1 MMMHLKQ
8 HQIFNPRDIDE
19 LLSDIKF
26 IKNNKKLEYG
36 NISISF
42 DIETTSFYNSDG
54 LEQATMYAWVFTFNE
69 KIIIG
74 RTWDEFILILKKIQ
88 DHYKLHSNKRL
99 IIWIH
104 NLAFE
109 FAFMQNLFKWDSV
122 FAVDKRKPVY
132 AITNGIE
139 FRCSYI
145 LSGYSLRQL
154 AKNLV
159 KHQIDKLVGDLDYS
173 LKRHSKTPLSQ
184 NEYEYIVNDGLIV
197 SYYISELLDQY
208 GDFHKIPLTNTGFV
222 RKYVR
227 KETLYGGESSHKKT
241 AYDYKKYHSLMMT
254 LQIPSLQCYEQM
266 KRVYSGGFTHG
277 NALYNGVV
285 IEDVTSYDFTSS
297 YPSVMVCEKFPMTT
311 PKRITVHNDEELKN
325 YLHHYCCMFDVLIT
339 KLEPKLFQDHPLSES
354 KCIKI
359 SNGKI
364 DNGRVVKADKL
375 ITSMNETDFEYFKD
389 FYKWEKI
396 EFFNFRIM
404 EKGYL
409 PTSFVKAIL
418 KLYELKTTLKGKED
432 YDSMVRYQNAKG
444 QLNSCY
450 GMAVTDILQNN
461 ITFKNGV
468 WQEEEQDVSKV
479 FKKYNNS
486 KSRFLYYAWG
496 IWVTSYA
503 RRNLFM
509 GVKAI
514 GNDYLYADTDSM
526 KIRNGNKYIP
536 WINKY
541 NDYIKYKMEKA
552 LKWHKLDFSM
562 CSPKTID
569 GKIKPLGYWD
579 FDGHYK
585 KFKTLG
591 AKRYLY
597 LDDNNEMHLTCAG
610 VSKNAINYMMK
621 KSKNNI
627 DKCFQ
632 FFKNDMFIPSSD
644 TGKNIHTYID
654 FEMNGDM
661 VDYLGNKGTYHEL
674 SGVHLTGAEYTLS
687 LSKDYIDYLS
697 GLNWSYAYE
706 D

>member
-8 HQIFNPRDIDE
+8 HQIFNPSEIDE
-19 LLSDIKF
+19 LLTDIKF

-36 NISISF
+36 NIPVSF
-42 DIETTSFYNSDG
+42 DIETTSFYTSDG
-54 LEQATMYAWVFTFNE
+54 MEQATMYAWIFTINE

-74 RTWDEFILILKKIQ
+74 RTWDEFILILKRIK
-88 DHYKLHSNKRL
+88 DYYKLNPNKRL
-99 IIWIH
+99 IIWVH

-109 FAFMQNLFKWDSV
+109 FAFMQNLFKWDNV

-132 AITNGIE
+132 AITGGLE

-145 LSGYSLRQL
+145 LSGYSLKQL

-159 KHQIDKLVGDLDYS
+159 THKIEKLTGDLDYS
-173 LKRHSKTPLSQ
+173 LKRHSKTPLSN
-184 NEYEYIVNDGLIV
+184 NEYEYIINDGLIV

-241 AYDYKKYHSLMMT
+241 SYEYKKYHSLMLT

-277 NALYNGVV
+277 NGLYNGVV
-285 IEDVTSYDFTSS
+285 IDDVTSYDFTSS

-311 PKRITVHNDEELKN
+311 PKRIKITNDEELKK
-325 YLHHYCCMFDVLIT
+325 YLKYYCCMFDVLIT
-339 KLEPKLFQDHPLSES
+339 KLEPKLYQDHPLSES
-354 KCIKI
+354 KCLKI
-359 SNGKI
+359 SNAKI
-364 DNGRVVKADKL
+364 DNGRVVKADKV

-409 PTSFVKAIL
+409 PTSFVKSIL
-418 KLYELKTTLKGKED
+418 KLYELKTTLKGKTD
-432 YDSMVRYQNAKG
+432 YDSIVRYQNAKG

-450 GMAVTDILQNN
+450 GMCVTDILQTPN
-461 ITFKNGV
+461 TFKNGE
-468 WQEEEQDVSKV
+468 WIEEPIDIEKV
-479 FKKYNNS
+479 FKKYNKS

-503 RRNLFM
+503 RRNLFL
-509 GVKAI
+509 GIKAI

-526 KIRNGNKYIP
+526 KIRNGNKYVS

-552 LKWHKLDFSM
+552 LKWHNLDFSM
-562 CSPKTID
+562 CQPKTID

-579 FDGHYK
+579 YDGHYK

-597 LDDNNEMHLTCAG
+597 LDDHDEMHLTCAG

-621 KSKNNI
+621 KSNNDI
-627 DKCFQ
+627 NKCFK
-632 FFKNDMFIPSSD
+632 FFQNNMFIPSTD

-654 FEMNGDM
+654 FEMSGVM
-661 VDYLGNKGTYHEL
+661 TDYLGNKSTYYEK

-697 GLNWSYAYE
+697 GINWAYAIE

>member
-297 YPSVMVCEKFPMTT
+297 YP
-311 PKRITVHNDEELKN
+311 
-325 YLHHYCCMFDVLIT
+325 
-339 KLEPKLFQDHPLSES
+339 
-354 KCIKI
+354 
-359 SNGKI
+359 
-364 DNGRVVKADKL
+364 
-375 ITSMNETDFEYFKD
+375 
-389 FYKWEKI
+389 
-396 EFFNFRIM
+396 
-404 EKGYL
+404 
-409 PTSFVKAIL
+409 
-418 KLYELKTTLKGKED
+418 
-432 YDSMVRYQNAKG
+432 
-444 QLNSCY
+444 
-450 GMAVTDILQNN
+450 
-461 ITFKNGV
+461 
-468 WQEEEQDVSKV
+468 
-479 FKKYNNS
+479 
-486 KSRFLYYAWG
+486 
-496 IWVTSYA
+496 
-503 RRNLFM
+503 
-509 GVKAI
+509 
-514 GNDYLYADTDSM
+514 
-526 KIRNGNKYIP
+526 
-536 WINKY
+536 
-541 NDYIKYKMEKA
+541 
-552 LKWHKLDFSM
+552 
-562 CSPKTID
+562 
-569 GKIKPLGYWD
+569 
-579 FDGHYK
+579 
-585 KFKTLG
+585 
-591 AKRYLY
+591 
-597 LDDNNEMHLTCAG
+597 
-610 VSKNAINYMMK
+610 
-621 KSKNNI
+621 
-627 DKCFQ
+627 
-632 FFKNDMFIPSSD
+632 
-644 TGKNIHTYID
+644 
-654 FEMNGDM
+654 
-661 VDYLGNKGTYHEL
+661 
-674 SGVHLTGAEYTLS
+674 
-687 LSKDYIDYLS
+687 
-697 GLNWSYAYE
+697 
-706 D
+706 